1 MPNSR
6 ERKDGYAVTE
16 RTAGLAD
23 LLFLIVTRLD
33 CGASPTDLAG
43 EVKAI
48 GQAMTG
54 TGCNVLVAEK

>member
-1 MPNSR
+1 MSNR

-16 RTAGLAD
+16 RTAGIAD
-23 LLFLIVTRLD
+23 LLFLIVTKLD
-33 CGASPTDLAG
+33 CGASPTDLAC

-48 GQAMTG
+48 ARAMTG